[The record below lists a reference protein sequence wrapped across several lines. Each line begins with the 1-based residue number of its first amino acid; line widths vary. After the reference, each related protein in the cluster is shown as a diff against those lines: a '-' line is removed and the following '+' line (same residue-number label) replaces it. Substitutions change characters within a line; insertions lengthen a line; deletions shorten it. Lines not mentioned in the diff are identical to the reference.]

1 MSKEGCRIEVFA
13 TQLRGRI
20 AEGKRNAQE
29 DFEALSRKL
38 NIEILHRECERIDR
52 KGRSNKLCKKVCEHI
67 FLLRCL
73 HFDALKFCSS
83 LGFHYL

>member
-1 MSKEGCRIEVFA
+1 MSKEGCSIEVFA

-38 NIEILHRECERIDR
+38 NIEIFMR
-52 KGRSNKLCKKVCEHI
+52 NKFPLNK
-67 FLLRCL
+67 
-73 HFDALKFCSS
+73 
-83 LGFHYL
+83 

>member
-1 MSKEGCRIEVFA
+1 MSKEGCSIEVFA

-38 NIEILHRECERIDR
+38 NIEI
-52 KGRSNKLCKKVCEHI
+52 
-67 FLLRCL
+67 
-73 HFDALKFCSS
+73 SS
-83 LGFHYL
+83 LVAEQMAKEKGLWW